1 MRTSLTAFCANIS
14 RWLSK
19 MVNSR
24 RKGATGE
31 YLVAKEYLDH
41 MNVRLK
47 RDIEQYRSSDR
58 GDLIPDAD
66 IDWPFCIEVK
76 NYGDLNVMHRA
87 AWWTQVSKAADSQN
101 LMPVLWYKFKH
112 REWRIVMRANNVSF
126 ALGGT
131 LNHDDMLFTM
141 NPYTCF
147 YLSREILAARAL
159 A

>member
-1 MRTSLTAFCANIS
+1 MR
-14 RWLSK
+14 
-19 MVNSR
+19 VH
-24 RKGATGE
+24 
-31 YLVAKEYLDH
+31 LV
-41 MNVRLK
+41 

-58 GDLIPDAD
+58 GDLIPKYD

-76 NYGDLNVMHRA
+76 NYQKVRIDHDPK
-87 AWWTQVSKAADSQN
+87 WWKQVDKAAKAQN
-101 LMPVLWYKFKH
+101 KVPVLWYKYNH
-112 REWRIVMRANNVSF
+112 TVWRIVMRANDVSF

-141 NPYTCF
+141 DPYTCF